1 MLLRIMYFV
10 WIAYLILILLALD
23 INLIIL
29 INSLLSINDILLS
42 DQVDRYIYSIPAAIN
57 GPEQRSW
64 MAQLCVQYGEILPL
78 QTQLRCLQ

>member
-1 MLLRIMYFV
+1 M
-10 WIAYLILILLALD
+10 
-23 INLIIL
+23 
-29 INSLLSINDILLS
+29 NSLFDPDFTGTGHQPYYF
-42 DQVDRYIYSIPAAIN
+42 DQFATIYQRYTVIGSKLTATFTPIPAAIN